1 MARKTKAVCPMQRMR
16 TIDQAMEYI
25 REVDPE
31 TALTKN
37 ALRCL
42 VVSKA
47 IPSTR
52 IGKKYLLSLEKLNDY
67 LQATDN
73 EPVPGRPAGKIEQI
87 GVIRRIEA

>member
-1 MARKTKAVCPMQRMR
+1 MIDIQRMR
-16 TIDQAMEYI
+16 TIDQAMAYI

-42 VVSKA
+42 VISKA

-52 IGKKYLLSLEKLNDY
+52 IGKKYLLSLEKLDEF
-67 LQATDN
+67 LQAADN
-73 EPVPGRPAGKIEQI
+73 EPVISDPAVPTGI
-87 GVIRRIEA
+87 VRRVEI

>member
-1 MARKTKAVCPMQRMR
+1 MIDIQRMR
-16 TIDQAMEYI
+16 TIDQAIAYI

-42 VVSKA
+42 VISKA

-52 IGKKYLLSLEKLNDY
+52 IGKKYLLSLEKLDEF
-67 LQATDN
+67 LQAADN
-73 EPVPGRPAGKIEQI
+73 EPVISGSAVPTGI
-87 GVIRRIEA
+87 VRRVEI